1 MSRYGLGIVNLHA
14 ADWAILVAL
23 FLVPL
28 VVGWRCRPYAHGIA
42 GFLVAG
48 RSVGRYL
55 GLGSDSMQAVG
66 AVTILAYWQMNYQA
80 GFAGQWWYF
89 LTPVAGMLVALT
101 GWGIYRFR
109 ETRAMT
115 LGELVGLR
123 YGRGARMFFGLIAF
137 LAGVLNMGI
146 FPAVGAGFF
155 IYYCGLP
162 EQLSV
167 AGLLLPTSLGVMVL
181 FVGTAVMLC
190 FWGGQV
196 TLIVTDF
203 VQSVF
208 INAMLIGTMVALS
221 RLFTWDQV
229 VAAYASVSNTDALLH
244 PFRGEGASA
253 FDQRFFL
260 IHVYYWMV
268 YSVLS
273 WSPNSMLV
281 ASARDAHEAKMM
293 RVMLHGRNL
302 AMMGLGMLILPLA
315 AFVLLHHPDFARE
328 ATAVGAAVD
337 GIANTQ
343 VRSQMITPAA
353 VVRMLPIGLA
363 GAFAG
368 VVLYSFITTHD
379 SYLLAWGGLL
389 IQDVVIPWRGRPL
402 SPRAHLLWLRGAV
415 IGVAVFIVAFSALF
429 QQVDNIFMFM
439 DISAS
444 LYTGG
449 AGVVLLGAL
458 YWPRAT
464 RTAAWAT
471 MIVGATLSAAGFVWR
486 SLDPA
491 FLDGRIM
498 AFWISL
504 ICIGLFVGVSLAGSD
519 PRFDLAGMLHRDPER
534 RRPWWVFDEAVPR
547 ADRTLIPALFAGLG
561 LFLVLFVGVGLY
573 NVVVDVPV
581 SSWTT
586 FWHGYVYVMFGAG
599 SAFLVWI
606 SVGGFRDVRR
616 LVAMLGNGE
625 KPL

>member
-1 MSRYGLGIVNLHA
+1 MNLQTV
-14 ADWAILVAL
+14 DWALLAAL

-28 VVGWRCRPYAHGIA
+28 VIGRLCRPYAHGIA
-42 GFLVAG
+42 DFLVAG

-55 GLGSDSMQAVG
+55 GLGSDSMQSIG
-66 AVTILAYWQMNYQA
+66 AVTILAFWQMNYQA
-80 GFAGQWWYF
+80 GFAGQWWYL

-115 LGELVGLR
+115 LGELIGMR
-123 YGRGARMFFGLIAF
+123 YGRGARIFFGLIAF

-146 FPAVGAGFF
+146 FPVVGAGFF

-162 EQLSV
+162 AQFSIAGLSV
-167 AGLLLPTSLGVMVL
+167 STSLVIMVL
-181 FVGTAVMLC
+181 FVGAAVVLC

-196 TLIVTDF
+196 TLVVTDF
-203 VQSVF
+203 VQSLF
-208 INAMLIGTMVALS
+208 INAMLIGTMIVLY

-229 VAAYASVSNTDALLH
+229 VAAYGSMSNGDALLH
-244 PFRGEGASA
+244 PFRSEGATA

-293 RVMLHGRNL
+293 RVMLHARNL
-302 AMMGLGMLILPLA
+302 AMMGLGMLMLPLA
-315 AFVLLHHPDFARE
+315 AFVLMHHPDFAPQAAKVE
-328 ATAVGAAVD
+328 AIVD
-337 GIANTQ
+337 GIANAQ

-353 VVRMLPIGLA
+353 VAQMLPVGLV

-379 SYLLAWGGLL
+379 TYLLAWGGLL

-402 SPRAHLLWLRGAV
+402 SSRAHLLWLRGSV
-415 IGVAVFIVAFSALF
+415 LGVAAFIVAFSALF

-458 YWPRAT
+458 YWRRAT
-464 RTAAWAT
+464 ATAAWVT
-471 MIVGATLSAAGFVWR
+471 MTVGAVLSAAGFVWR
-486 SLDPA
+486 SVDPT

-498 AFWISL
+498 AFWISI
-504 ICIGLFVGVSLAGSD
+504 ICIALFGVISLLGQAPPVDLEAMLHRPPTGRRHAWRLGPEVPRGDRILIPMLYGLLTVVLVTFVGV
-519 PRFDLAGMLHRDPER
+519 
-534 RRPWWVFDEAVPR
+534 AVYH
-547 ADRTLIPALFAGLG
+547 AL
-561 LFLVLFVGVGLY
+561 Y
-573 NVVVDVPV
+573 EVPV
-581 SSWTT
+581 GAWVAL
-586 FWHGYVYVMFGAG
+586 WHRYVYVMFALGT
-599 SAFLVWI
+599 AFLVWI
-606 SVGGFRDVRR
+606 SIGGVRDLRR
-616 LVAMLGNGE
+616 LLGSLRG
-625 KPL
+625 PL